1 MSARVTHSFR
11 LQCRVTIQDNRLN
24 SHSNYRLPLFCSVWW
39 LLPFRFRELWT
50 CPIQSGYT
58 HTHTHKIKLFS
69 TLMIFIGYFN
79 KTKIV
84 FRFRNLIRLLNTFEQ
99 SGKLLKNLQCFPKI
113 LFSLESSAH
122 LVPIY
127 TTLIFSQWLL
137 EEFLLEEEIK
147 VYDF

>member
-1 MSARVTHSFR
+1 
-11 LQCRVTIQDNRLN
+11 
-24 SHSNYRLPLFCSVWW
+24 
-39 LLPFRFRELWT
+39 
-50 CPIQSGYT
+50 
-58 HTHTHKIKLFS
+58 
-69 TLMIFIGYFN
+69 MIFIGYFN